1 MVDIFAYV
9 DDSIRLFK
17 FISVLFSVLAESPLA
32 LDTAVG
38 GSDQG
43 RHIAVSDQSSHSFS
57 ADRGGP
63 EILCWDNL

>member
-1 MVDIFAYV
+1 MVDVFAYI
-9 DDSIRLFK
+9 DDSIRLLEL
-17 FISVLFSVLAESPLA
+17 ISVLFGVFAESPLA

-43 RHIAVSDQSSHSFS
+43 RHIAVSDQPSHSFS
-57 ADRGGP
+57 ANRGGP